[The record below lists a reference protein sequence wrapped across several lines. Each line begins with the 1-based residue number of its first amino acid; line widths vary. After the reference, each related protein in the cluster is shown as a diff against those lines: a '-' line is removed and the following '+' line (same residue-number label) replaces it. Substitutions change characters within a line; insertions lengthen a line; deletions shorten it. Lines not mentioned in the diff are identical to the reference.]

1 MKGMLL
7 WGFRFSLVSL
17 YSQNKQL
24 WRNGKALEGVRLS
37 VTDWTMFPLEQQQM
51 LTNISAHSLSTAHF
65 LIRKAGTPGAG
76 RAWGLAHPHCQS
88 RMNVRFPDTHW
99 KLKPHV
105 LLWNNESDGLMRAF
119 PPTLT
124 VLPSWAVE
132 ALLAE
137 GC

>member
-51 LTNISAHSLSTAHF
+51 LTNIPAHSLSTAH
-65 LIRKAGTPGAG
+65 
-76 RAWGLAHPHCQS
+76 S
-88 RMNVRFPDTHW
+88 E
-99 KLKPHV
+99 
-105 LLWNNESDGLMRAF
+105 ES
-119 PPTLT
+119 
-124 VLPSWAVE
+124 
-132 ALLAE
+132 
-137 GC
+137 